1 MRTATLVLAAYV
13 LCVIVGACWRLLPS
27 DLLLDAVPELGA
39 LTAAYL
45 GLTARRNLAPAVG
58 GSVAIGYLA
67 DVISGTPPG
76 LGALV
81 LGFTCLVTRS
91 AQQRILVRGAA
102 MTIGFS
108 AFVAVVA
115 GVLGIAIRGLAGIPV
130 ASVGVE
136 LRHLA
141 LVAVATAL
149 IGPLVWRAFRRIDAA
164 FARTHRER
172 DAALEGLAP

>member
-1 MRTATLVLAAYV
+1 LRTATLVLAAYV
-13 LCVIVGACWRLLPS
+13 LCVLVGAWWRLLPAS
-27 DLLLDAVPELGA
+27 LLRDGVPELGA

-45 GLTARRNLAPAVG
+45 GLTARRGLAPAVG

-76 LGALV
+76 LGAVV
-81 LGFTCLVTRS
+81 LGLTCLITRS

-108 AFVAVVA
+108 AFVALVA
-115 GVLGIAIRGLAGIPV
+115 GVLGLIVRAVAGVPV
-130 ASVGVE
+130 AAITVE
-136 LRHLA
+136 LSHLV
-141 LVAVATAL
+141 LVVVATAL
-149 IGPLVWRAFRRIDAA
+149 IGPLVWRLFRRIDAA

>member
-1 MRTATLVLAAYV
+1 MRTATLVIAAYV
-13 LCVIVGACWRLLPS
+13 LCVLVGACWRLLPLQ
-27 DLLLDAVPELGA
+27 LLRDAIPEIGA

-58 GSVAIGYLA
+58 GSVVTGYLG
-67 DVISGTPPG
+67 DVISGSPAG
-76 LGALV
+76 LAALV
-81 LGFTCLVTRS
+81 LGITCLVTRS

-108 AFVAVVA
+108 AFVALVA
-115 GVLGIAIRGLAGIPV
+115 GLVGLVVRAVAGIPT
-130 ASVGVE
+130 AAFTVE
-136 LRHLA
+136 LSHLC

-149 IGPLVWRAFRRIDAA
+149 IGPLVWRLFRRIDAA

-172 DAALEGLAP
+172 DAALEGLVP

>member
-13 LCVIVGACWRLLPS
+13 LCVLVGACWRLLPAQ
-27 DLLLDAVPELGA
+27 LLRDAMPALGA

-45 GLTARRNLAPAVG
+45 GLTARRSLAAAVG
-58 GSVAIGYLA
+58 GSVIIGYLA
-67 DVISGTPPG
+67 DIISGTPAG

-81 LGFTCLVTRS
+81 LGITCLVTRS

-108 AFVAVVA
+108 AFVALCDGVVGLLVRGAAGVKLASISVELSHLAMVVA
-115 GVLGIAIRGLAGIPV
+115 
-130 ASVGVE
+130 
-136 LRHLA
+136 
-141 LVAVATAL
+141 ATAL
-149 IGPLVWRAFRRIDAA
+149 IGPAVWRLFRRIDAA

-172 DAALEGLAP
+172 DAALEGLMP